1 MSTDL
6 ISIIVPIYNVEKY
19 LDRCLAS
26 IKNQTYTNIEV
37 IMVNDGSK
45 DSSRKIAEKYQTE
58 DTRFKLFDKENG
70 GLSSAR
76 NYGMNFVNGKFV
88 SFIDSDDF
96 LETWYVEKLFTA
108 FDENTDIVVG
118 DYVIFNAKDHK
129 SYLHGPQYNI
139 GDYSTFEE
147 KKKLLSAMFAG
158 YPVMSVWKNMYRVPF
173 LKNNKL
179 EFTSERLVYAEDK
192 LFHTEAYTLARNV
205 RIIPD
210 IVFHHLI
217 VPGSLSQSYRN
228 NYYEMSKE
236 LHSRIRGILM
246 KYYDEGFAECYDKR
260 IPSEIGAAMFN
271 LCKCGIGEAIS
282 NMNDMLHDDSVI
294 ASYQN
299 SYSNMGF
306 LRYRILYKIGK
317 LKSPF
322 IIAVTVKVM
331 LLSNPIYRFVQR
343 KKEYSMN

>member
-45 DSSRKIAEKYQTE
+45 DSSRNIAEKYQTE

-70 GLSSAR
+70 GLSSGR
-76 NYGMNFVNGKFV
+76 NYGMNFVNGRFV

-96 LETWYVEKLFTA
+96 LETWYVEKLYAA

-129 SYLHGPQYNI
+129 PYLHGPQYNI
-139 GDYSTFEE
+139 GDYSTIEE

-158 YPVMSVWKNMYRVPF
+158 YPVMSVWKNMYRVSF
-173 LKNNKL
+173 LKDNKL

-210 IVFHHLI
+210 IVFYHLV

-236 LHSRIRGILM
+236 LHSRICGILM
-246 KYYDEGFAECYDKR
+246 KYYDEGFAERYDER

-271 LCKCGIGEAIS
+271 LCKCGISEAIS

-299 SYSNMGF
+299 SCSNIGY

-322 IIAVTVKVM
+322 IIALTVKVM